1 LIPVSFLDNIIIVL
15 NRPERIMNIG
25 ASARAM
31 KNCGITRLRIVQ
43 SFPPRLDA
51 AYRMAT
57 HATDILDKA
66 GFFGTLPEAI
76 ADTKMSFAVTRRGNL
91 GDTSVLALPEL
102 ARFIKA
108 DRTSGDIAFV
118 FGPERTGL
126 SNGEIGL
133 CPKILTIPSS
143 GECPSLNLSHA
154 VLLVCHALFSE
165 NFDRIGAVVE
175 KTRESPSMS
184 DLEDFLLHAQR
195 MLLSIGFLKEQNPGR
210 LQPMFRSLLS
220 RAGITSRE
228 LRVLRG
234 ILAQVDW
241 AAGKAEKK

>member
-1 LIPVSFLDNIIIVL
+1 VSSRDDIIIVL

-31 KNCGITRLRIVQ
+31 KNFGVTRLRIVQ

-57 HATDILDKA
+57 HATDILNNA
-66 GFFGTLPEAI
+66 VFFGSLAEAI
-76 ADTKMSFAVTRRGNL
+76 ADTRMSFAVTRRGDLSDN
-91 GDTSVLALPEL
+91 SVVALPEL
-102 ARFIKA
+102 PEFI
-108 DRTSGDIAFV
+108 TSDKTEGGIAFV

-133 CPKILTIPSS
+133 CRKVLTIPSS
-143 GECPSLNLSHA
+143 KECPSLNLSHA
-154 VLLVCHALFSE
+154 VLAVCHSLYSCD
-165 NFDRIGAVVE
+165 FDRAGEAAG
-175 KTRESPSMS
+175 KTRESPPMS
-184 DLEDFLLHAQR
+184 DIEEFLTHLQSS
-195 MLLSIGFLKEQNPGR
+195 LVSIGFLKEQNPGR

-220 RAGITSRE
+220 RAAITSRE

-234 ILAQVDW
+234 ILFQADW
-241 AAGKAEKK
+241 AQGKEEKK